1 MNSQVSIRRS
11 RGVVSGV
18 ALILLGLWGG
28 LAPFV
33 GPYFHFGYTPDKA
46 WAYTTGRLYF
56 SAIPGAAA
64 LLGGL
69 LVAATRSR
77 AVGVLGGLLAALGGL
92 WLLVGSG
99 VTYYLLKLP
108 SITTGVPIGPGSSAA
123 TYTVRMYVEV
133 LALYG
138 AIGAAIIFLGA
149 LACGRLSLVTARDV
163 AAAEADGS
171 YYTDYPASQG
181 QADPVGYQP
190 TTGQFPAASTDYS
203 GPTTGQFPTAA
214 GQFPTAT
221 GQFSGGSGQFTRPS
235 TFRRPPEEFSGPP
248 TQLPEPPTDP
258 AV

>member
-11 RGVVSGV
+11 RGVASGV

-56 SAIPGAAA
+56 SATPGAAV

-69 LVAATRSR
+69 LVTATRSR
-77 AVGVLGGLLAALGGL
+77 AVGVFGGMLAALGGA
-92 WLLVGSG
+92 WFLVGSG
-99 VTYYLLKLP
+99 VTYYLLKLR
-108 SITTGVPIGPGSSAA
+108 SITTGLPIGPGGSAA
-123 TYTVRMYVEV
+123 AYTVRMYAEV
-133 LALYG
+133 LALF
-138 AIGAAIIFLGA
+138 GAAGALMIFFGA

-171 YYTDYPASQG
+171 YYTEYPASQG
-181 QADPVGYQP
+181 QANPVGYQS
-190 TTGQFPAASTDYS
+190 TTGQLPAATDYP

-214 GQFPTAT
+214 GQFPTTT
-221 GQFSGGSGQFTRPS
+221 GQFSGGSGQFARPS
-235 TFRRPPEEFSGPP
+235 TFRRPPEESSGPP

-258 AV
+258 TV